1 MEIVHERLANQR
13 LLGPRPARPEEVVAH
28 LGAVQAQ
35 DYRGGLWGIGL
46 RTRDATEAEVERAIE
61 KRAIVRTWPM
71 RGTLHF
77 VAARDARWMV
87 ALLAPRVVVRARGRH
102 RQLELDEATFGK
114 SRARLERALEG
125 GRALTRP
132 EAYAVLER
140 AGVRTANQ
148 RGIHILA
155 VLAMRGVLCFG
166 ARRDRQ
172 PTFVL
177 LDEWIPRSRALERD
191 EALGELARRYFTSHG
206 PATERDFAWWSGL
219 PLRDAHRAVEIAA
232 AHLARRD
239 AEGPTWSASRRR
251 TSRDATRVHLLPP
264 WDEFTVAYRD
274 RGAIL
279 APAHAK
285 RAGNAIFT
293 AVALVDGR
301 VVGLWR
307 RQERKV
313 GAAVRVRIDVEL
325 FEPHGA
331 DVEAAL
337 ARAVARYAA
346 FVGGQGTLHLA
357 KAGARRTRP

>member
-1 MEIVHERLANQR
+1 MDIVHERLANQR

-77 VAARDARWMV
+77 VAAGDARWMV
-87 ALLAPRVVVRARGRH
+87 TLLAPRVVVRARGRH
-102 RQLELDEATFGK
+102 RQLELDEATFSK

-132 EAYAVLER
+132 EAYDVLER
-140 AGVRTANQ
+140 AGVRTADQ
-148 RGIHILA
+148 RGIHILG

-166 ARRDRQ
+166 ARRGRQ

-232 AHLARRD
+232 VGLARD
-239 AEGPTWSASRRR
+239 AEGPTWSAARRR

-274 RGAIL
+274 RSEIL

-301 VVGLWR
+301 VAGLWR

-313 GAAVRVRIDVEL
+313 GAGVRVRIDVEL
-325 FEPHGA
+325 FEPH
-331 DVEAAL
+331 DVDAPL

-346 FVGGQGTLHLA
+346 FVGGQGTLRLT
-357 KAGARRTRP
+357 KAGARRPRP